1 MDTVI
6 KKIMHDDSDDEIYE
20 QAAEILKNGGL
31 VAFPTETVYGLG
43 ADALDEKASAKIY
56 AAKGRPSDNPLIV
69 HIADKKDLEVLSC
82 DVNDMAVKAAEA
94 FWPGPLTMILK
105 KKDIVPDSITGG
117 LGTVA
122 IRMPSH
128 PVTARLIKTSGV
140 YIAAPSANISGKPSP
155 TKAEHVIHDMN
166 GRINMIIADYT
177 VDIGVESTIV
187 DLSEDVPTILRP
199 GFITKKQL
207 EDVLGE
213 VKVDPAVMGN
223 VADGIVPKA
232 PGMKYKHYSPD
243 ANVVIVTGDSD
254 KVVGKINELC
264 ELRRKE
270 GKRVGVM
277 TVSEDAGCY
286 NADKVVDMG
295 SRCDEALAAKNLFA
309 ALRSFDEDGIQYVY
323 SESFPTDNV
332 GQAVMNRLIKA
343 AGHTI
348 IKV

>member
-1 MDTVI
+1 MNT
-6 KKIMHDDSDDEIYE
+6 EFFN
-20 QAAEILKNGGL
+20 AATQKENGTNVCGRIIRAGGL

-43 ADALDEKASAKIY
+43 ANGLDGCAVEKIF
-56 AAKGRPSDNPLIV
+56 AAKGRPGDNPLIL
-69 HIADKKDLEVLSC
+69 HIAKKSDLKQLWKHVPDKARQLAD
-82 DVNDMAVKAAEA
+82 A
-94 FWPGPLTMILK
+94 FWPGPLTMVYLK
-105 KKDIVPDSITGG
+105 SDIVPPQVTAG
-117 LGTVA
+117 LSTVA
-122 IRMPSH
+122 VRMPEH
-128 PVTARLIKTSGV
+128 KTALALIRAAGV
-140 YIAAPSANISGKPSP
+140 PIAAPSANLSGKPSP
-155 TKAEHVIHDMN
+155 TCAQHVLDDLDGCIDA
-166 GRINMIIADYT
+166 IIDGGDCR
-177 VDIGVESTIV
+177 VGVESTV
-187 DLSEDVPTILRP
+187 LSLVGTPTVLRP
-199 GFITKKQL
+199 GGVTREML
-207 EDVLGE
+207 ESVIGHVDIAHAVLNPLKNGE
-213 VKVDPAVMGN
+213 TA
-223 VADGIVPKA
+223 AS